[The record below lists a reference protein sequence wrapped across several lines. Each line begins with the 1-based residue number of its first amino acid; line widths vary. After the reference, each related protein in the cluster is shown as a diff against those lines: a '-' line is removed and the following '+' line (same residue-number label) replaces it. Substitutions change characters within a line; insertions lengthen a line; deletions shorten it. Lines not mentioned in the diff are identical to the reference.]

1 MAGGL
6 KNNQSLSTDDLKR
19 RWREY
24 VTACDLVRAEN
35 AAALLRWERN
45 ARGLRPTPAALPI
58 LPDDLRGLRCGARN
72 RRGTPCRMSEIYRN
86 GRCKFH
92 GGLSTGPKTGDGKA
106 RARSN
111 LGKRWSSE
119 LHADCGPLAKVA
131 TK

>member
-1 MAGGL
+1 MGRGS
-6 KNNQSLSTDDLKR
+6 KNNQSISTVDLKR

-24 VTACDLVRAEN
+24 ATACDLVRAEN
-35 AAALLRWERN
+35 AAALHRWECN

-58 LPDDLRGLRCGARN
+58 LPDELRGLRCGARN

-111 LGKRWSSE
+111 LDKRWSSE
-119 LHADCGPLAKVA
+119 PHAVSGALAKVGP
-131 TK
+131 